1 MSFIKR
7 KSQGGGSEGS
17 IMRKTGEMA
26 LRERAIIYNTE

>member
-17 IMRKTGEMA
+17 IMRKTGETA
-26 LRERAIIYNTE
+26 LRERAIIYSME